1 MPNYISKNS
10 LVIKGTVMQP
20 KINVPRN
27 YDYIYDDIVG
37 WNVTNLTI
45 INKMGRV
52 LWPGVINIQGVDFS
66 IDVVIS

>member
-1 MPNYISKNS
+1 
-10 LVIKGTVMQP
+10 MQP

-66 IDVVIS
+66 TDVVIS